1 MKPNS
6 QRGLTLCFNLSK
18 MKFTRYA
25 ALFMMTG
32 LIISS
37 FIGCGPEE
45 PKVNREADSLA
56 ALNRSMGESLSEKDS
71 SMSELI
77 AAFNEIQENM
87 AYIRQ
92 KQGMITDVASKGGD
106 VESKKKT
113 ILDGMQSINSIMD
126 ENKAKVKGLTDKL
139 SKSNAKIGELE
150 KFVNNLNALVT
161 QKDSEIVV
169 LKTDLETKNF
179 QIGEL
184 NRRVEGLK
192 QESTS
197 KTKMLNTAYFTAGTK
212 KELSDK
218 GVITREGGF
227 IGLGKREKLSDQFNT
242 SNFQKIDISEFKSLK
257 LEATKI
263 KLITTHP
270 AGSYVIQSK
279 DATTTLIIND
289 EKAFWSANKYLV
301 VLIEKK

>member
-1 MKPNS
+1 MKPNHS
-6 QRGLTLCFNLSK
+6 RGVNLQNYLNA
-18 MKFTRYA
+18 MKLTRYA
-25 ALFMMTG
+25 ALFLMTAV
-32 LIISS
+32 LISS
-37 FIGCGPEE
+37 FVACGPEE

-71 SMSELI
+71 SMAELI

-87 AYIRQ
+87 SYIKQ
-92 KQGMITDVASKGGD
+92 KQGVITDVASKGGD
-106 VESKKKT
+106 VESKKRT
-113 ILDGMQSINSIMD
+113 ILEGMQSINSIMD
-126 ENKAKVKGLTDKL
+126 DNKAKIKGLSDKL
-139 SKSNAKIGELE
+139 AKSNTKIGELE
-150 KFVNNLNALVT
+150 KFVNNLNAMVN

-192 QESTS
+192 QESSS

-212 KELSDK
+212 KELTEK

-279 DATTTLIIND
+279 DANTTLVIND

>member
-1 MKPNS
+1 MKVT
-6 QRGLTLCFNLSK
+6 RLAAFFFLTVILISS
-18 MKFTRYA
+18 
-25 ALFMMTG
+25 
-32 LIISS
+32 IIS
-37 FIGCGPEE
+37 CGPEE

-56 ALNRSMGESLSEKDS
+56 ALNRSMNESLSEKDS

-87 AYIRQ
+87 SYIRQ
-92 KQGMITDVASKGGD
+92 KQGVITDVASKAGD
-106 VESKKKT
+106 VESKKRT
-113 ILDGMQSINSIMD
+113 ILDGMQSINTIMD
-126 ENKAKVKGLTDKL
+126 ENKAKIKGLSDKL
-139 SKSNAKIGELE
+139 SKSNTKIGELE
-150 KFVNNLNALVT
+150 KFVSNLNAMVN

-192 QESTS
+192 QESSS

-212 KELSDK
+212 KELADK

-242 SNFQKIDISEFKSLK
+242 DNFQKIDISEFKSLK
-257 LEATKI
+257 LEAKKI

-270 AGSYVIQSK
+270 AGSYVIQTK
-279 DATTTLIIND
+279 DATSTLIIND
-289 EKAFWSANKYLV
+289 EKTFWSASKYLV
-301 VLIEKK
+301 VLLEKK

>member
-1 MKPNS
+1 LLANSIEMKNIRIFS
-6 QRGLTLCFNLSK
+6 
-18 MKFTRYA
+18 
-25 ALFMMTG
+25 LFLMAG
-32 LIISS
+32 ILISS
-37 FIGCGPEE
+37 MIGCGPEE

-56 ALNRSMGESLSEKDS
+56 AINRSMGESLSEKDS

-87 AYIRQ
+87 GYIRQ
-92 KQGMITDVASKGGD
+92 KQGLITDAAAKGGD
-106 VESKKKT
+106 VESKKQT
-113 ILDGMQSINSIMD
+113 ILEGMQAINSKMD
-126 ENKAKVKGLTDKL
+126 ENKAKVRNLTEKL

-150 KFVNNLNALVT
+150 KFVSNLNALVN

-169 LKTDLETKNF
+169 LKSDLETKNF

-192 QESTS
+192 QESAS
-197 KTKMLNTAYFTAGTK
+197 KTKQLNTAFFTAGTK
-212 KELSDK
+212 KELTDK

-227 IGLGKREKLSDQFNT
+227 IGLGKRAKLSDQFNT
-242 SNFQKIDISEFKSLK
+242 ENFQKVDISEFKSLK

-263 KLITTHP
+263 KLVTTHP
-270 AGSYVIQSK
+270 AGSYVIQSN
-279 DATTTLIIND
+279 DGLTTLMIND
-289 EKAFWSANKYLV
+289 DKTFWSASKYLV